1 VAELDV
7 LPPQVNTKANCPLR
21 IRTGDFMTR
30 GNNRKPQDIAVAYL
44 LLRMTIGLNIFIHG
58 LSRLLMGVTVFVDSL
73 VPMFAKT
80 FLPGWSVYAFGLV
93 LPWVETLLGLLLL
106 IGFRSRIC
114 LVGCSTLIFVLTFG
128 TSIRQDWNTAGSQLV
143 YAAIFA
149 CLLAYR
155 EGDVYSLDVLL
166 CSRKG
171 TALDSR

>member
-1 VAELDV
+1 
-7 LPPQVNTKANCPLR
+7 
-21 IRTGDFMTR
+21 MTR

-44 LLRMTIGLNIFIHG
+44 LLRMTIGLNLFIHG
-58 LSRLLMGVTVFVDSL
+58 LSRLLMGATVFANSL

-93 LPWVETLLGLLLL
+93 LPWVETILGLLLL
-106 IGFRSRIC
+106 LGFRTRIC
-114 LVGCSTLIFVLTFG
+114 LVGCSALIFVLTFG

-155 EGDVYSLDVLL
+155 EGDVYSLDVLV

-171 TALDSR
+171 SALDSR